1 MPTNINQIIAAYVP
15 SKASDVAL
23 ALAHNLSEK
32 YDARL
37 TIINVNP
44 EKSKPGT
51 VKKGIAK
58 IMGEDSKSYGFVEKT
73 GKPYK
78 EILMLEEAINGDM
91 IVMGSHGS
99 KERDPEWIGGNA
111 FKVLSGSRCPVLILP
126 QEYHGNNF
134 RNIVL
139 PLSDTSETRQ
149 KVNLAVDLAQ
159 KYDAIVHI
167 ILVHK
172 DEDPQ
177 SLHRLK
183 IYAEQVKKLCENK
196 EVNYDFAEIYNKNI
210 ATANIEY
217 ANSVKADLICIMSE
231 RESPLNFFLG
241 NYAQQL
247 INETNIPVL
256 TVHARDFQIVG
267 EAGY

>member
-44 EKSKPGT
+44 EKSKPGE
-51 VKKGIAK
+51 VKEGIDSV
-58 IMGEDSKSYGFVEKT
+58 MGEDPKSYGFVEKV

-78 EILMLEEAINGDM
+78 EILMLEKAINGDL

-111 FKVLSGSRCPVLILP
+111 FKVLSGSSCPVLILP
-126 QEYHGNNF
+126 KEYHGNDF
-134 RNIVL
+134 SNIVL
-139 PLSDTSETRQ
+139 PLSYTSETRQ
-149 KVNLAVDLAQ
+149 KVTLAVDLAQ
-159 KYDAIVHI
+159 KYNAVVHI
-167 ILVHK
+167 LLVHK
-172 DEDPQ
+172 DEEPQ
-177 SLHRLK
+177 TLHKLK
-183 IYAEQVKKLCENK
+183 IYSDQVKKHCENK
-196 EVNYDFAEIYNKNI
+196 EVAFEFKEIYNKNI
-210 ATANIEY
+210 ATACIEY
-217 ANSVKADLICIMSE
+217 ANEVKADLICIMSE
-231 RESPLNFFLG
+231 RESPLSLFLG

-247 INETNIPVL
+247 VNETNIPVL
-256 TVHARDFQIVG
+256 TVHSVDYQIVG